1 MKEIIIQHTV
11 TAAEAQA
18 QNIVLQVSSAMTKDN
33 VLGII
38 NESKSEVIYTPM
50 QYSRISAA
58 YSLGVLTVSL
68 LTGAPAIAEGNK
80 LFIKLYTDEGS
91 SGETYDEM
99 IAQFFGIADATT
111 FIAASDSDITTELER
126 QWAEAFGT
134 TPSES

>member
-11 TAAEAQA
+11 TAAEATA
-18 QNIVLQVSSAMTKDN
+18 QNIVLNVSSAMDKDN

-38 NESKSEVIYTPM
+38 NETQSKVLYTPM
-50 QYSRISAA
+50 QYSRITAA
-58 YSLGVLTVSL
+58 YSLGVLTITLGQGV
-68 LTGAPAIAEGNK
+68 PEIAAADK

-99 IAQFFGIADATT
+99 IAQFLGITDATT

-134 TPSES
+134 THSES